1 MITPTF
7 QAAVPTAAM
16 PLAFSAAPQSADFT
30 GHGTPADLGQ
40 NWQVAFRDADGT
52 PLNMQSFEQ
61 IDFGAISF
69 KEIFQNVKTIVATPL
84 FSAALERLLGVDA
97 RIVDLPIN
105 AAAEATVALLQA
117 VYTWEPRA
125 QTVEINFAADVI
137 NGHLIAQL
145 QLNIINVIA
154 GTDTPYSSNNIDTRT
169 VFGTYVPPLETW
181 QDVQPHMLVVEQP
194 VLVPVRGQ
202 PGTPGTPGTAGAR
215 GSLWFTGSGPP
226 TITTGVQPQD
236 MYLDGLT
243 GDVHQ
248 FDGVAGTWRKR

>member
-1 MITPTF
+1 MITPTS
-7 QAAVPTAAM
+7 PSSTAAL
-16 PLAFSAAPQSADFT
+16 PLAFSSVPPVPDFA

-145 QLNIINVIA
+145 QLNIINVIS
-154 GTDTPYSSNNIDTRT
+154 GTSTPYNANNIDTRT
-169 VFGTYVPPLETW
+169 VFGAYVPPVETW
-181 QDVQPHMLVVEQP
+181 QDVQPHVLIVEQP

-202 PGTPGTPGTAGAR
+202 PGTPGTAGAR

-226 TITTGVQPQD
+226 TITAGVQPQD

-248 FDGVAGTWRKR
+248 FDGIASTWRKR